1 MASVKWANLYRWS
14 LVWIEYGTP
23 KKDIHKIDDIECVD
37 CNSKYR
43 HGVNHDNEF
52 SYKHMG
58 IVISKNIKNSSV
70 TVLPLTET
78 KYEDYNNPSRVIL
91 KNEDYTFIN
100 KNTTILIDN
109 IMTIEKKKRIIDIKL
124 KWIPMPLRRKILKS
138 MFISFNKLK

>member
-1 MASVKWANLYRWS
+1 MASVRWADLYRWS

-23 KKDIHKIDDIECVD
+23 KKDIHATDDIECVN

-58 IVISKNIKNSSV
+58 IIISKNIKNSSV
-70 TVLPLTET
+70 TVVPLTET
-78 KYEDYNNPSRVIL
+78 KPGDENNPSRVIL
-91 KNEDYTFIN
+91 KKNDNFFIN
-100 KNTTILIDN
+100 KDTTILVDN
-109 IMTIEKKKRIIDIKL
+109 IITIEKQKRIVDIKL
-124 KWIPMPLRRKILKS
+124 KWIPTPIRRKILKS